1 MGYYWSNGHLESTG
15 RLMKLSL
22 LLTCLLEMRITR
34 IKNHI
39 KEIDKELDVILE
51 VIENEKDNSDYSSD
65 ITAVRKL
72 G

>member
-1 MGYYWSNGHLESTG
+1 MESTG

-22 LLTCLLEMRITR
+22 LQICLLEMRITR

-39 KEIDKELDVILE
+39 KEIDKELDIILE
-51 VIENEKDNSDYSSD
+51 VIENEKNSDYSSD
-65 ITAVRKL
+65 IAALRKL